1 MKYHVLMLKD
11 TAPAE
16 KRFMS
21 YEFTQM
27 HGGVTG
33 DDYELVY
40 TGEIAT
46 RDTASEMLDMIY
58 AELNAFHPDD
68 YHHRSLSVSDVI
80 VLPDLNGVW
89 FVDRIGFRRIF

>member
-11 TAPAE
+11 SAPAE

-21 YEFTQM
+21 YDFTM
-27 HGGVTG
+27 THGGVTG

-40 TGEIAT
+40 TGEIAAGA
-46 RDTASEMLDMIY
+46 TASETLDMIY

-80 VLPDLNGVW
+80 VLPDHNGVW
-89 FVDRIGFRRIF
+89 FVDWIGFRRIF